1 MITAIDTS
9 VLYLIARQE
18 PGWERWAKALCKA
31 AQEGPL
37 VVCCVVFGE
46 WASFFE
52 SHHLAMEH
60 LRALNIHYDPI
71 LPTTAAMAHRKH
83 LDFAHLPRSAKSHFA
98 NRLIAAHAEW
108 QADRL
113 AVATLTD
120 PGSLFDCH
128 DFLYP

>member
-46 WASFFE
+46 FASFYGNP
-52 SHHLAMEH
+52 SLAIEH
-60 LRALNIHYDPI
+60 LRALNIHCDPI
-71 LPTTAAMAHRKH
+71 MPYTAAMAHRKSWSFDGN
-83 LDFAHLPRSAKSHFA
+83 LNSPRSQLA
-98 NRLIAAHAEW
+98 NRLIAAHADI

-113 AVATLTD
+113 AVATIAD
-120 PGSLFDCH
+120 PRSEFGGVN
-128 DFLYP
+128 FLHA